1 MIAEKIQE
9 LRGQMQISQAELA
22 RRLGV
27 TRSSVNA
34 WEMGLSVPTTQ
45 FVAEMAKIF
54 NVSTDYILGVEAEE
68 TVSLR
73 GLNREEIEIILK
85 LVDHFNRNKELQI

>member
-1 MIAEKIQE
+1 
-9 LRGQMQISQAELA
+9 
-22 RRLGV
+22 
-27 TRSSVNA
+27 
-34 WEMGLSVPTTQ
+34 MGLSVPTTQ